1 MTQAAGHAKKM
12 QTIKILS
19 WNINGLKKNWDTLLQ
34 LMALELPEIVCIQN
48 YRAHNYDHPYTID
61 LGLPKDENIPD
72 GELWVCNY
80 SRITANLRTSN
91 GVAVFT
97 RWAFAQSY
105 NPSGKFD
112 ENNRPVPDTGWV
124 YHKHARFFGTGRVAV
139 FEFQY
144 FTLVTVLAPA
154 HSQKSNS
161 LKRFLKREQFDGDLR
176 RFLFDLKSV
185 TQVVVT
191 GDFKVAAEDVD
202 ADPFFKIH
210 YGKPNTVTYLY
221 KNKPNSWWDK
231 WIMKE
236 SFPLPPPEPWI
247 PLQIDPELRRRFKGY
262 LMDGFYDALRLF
274 DTRSQL
280 FTCWPLSR
288 PKPSE
293 PDRLTKRQLNIGW
306 RTDYFL
312 LSPALKDWARNSTVL
327 INVMGSRNAPIKL
340 VLDLPDPDNPPPVP
354 PPEPEV
360 PNQPVFD
367 WDHTYTEGDPSN
379 PYFVPP
385 GE

>member
-1 MTQAAGHAKKM
+1 M

-34 LMALELPEIVCIQN
+34 LMASELPEIVCIQN

-72 GELWVCNY
+72 GELWTCNY
-80 SRITANLRTSN
+80 SRITANLHTSN
-91 GVAVFT
+91 GVAVFV
-97 RWAFAQSY
+97 RWAFTQSY
-105 NPSGKFD
+105 STHGKFD
-112 ENNRPVPDTGWV
+112 ENNKPVPDTGWV
-124 YHKHARFFGTGRVAV
+124 YHKHARFFGTGRVAAAD
-139 FEFQY
+139 FQY

-191 GDFKVAAEDVD
+191 GDFKVAAEDAD
-202 ADPFFKIH
+202 ADPFFKIRYYKGDGKIH
-210 YGKPNTVTYLY
+210 YKDIP
-221 KNKPNSWWDK
+221 PF
-231 WIMKE
+231 
-236 SFPLPPPEPWI
+236 SFKRWEIADPEINWI

-262 LMDGFYDALRLF
+262 LSDGLYDALRLF

-280 FTCWPLSR
+280 FTCWPLSK
-288 PKPSE
+288 PKPDE

-340 VLDLPDPDNPPPVP
+340 VLNLPDPDNPPPVP

-360 PNQPVFD
+360 PNQPVLD
-367 WDHTYTEGDPSN
+367 WDPTYTGGDPSN

-385 GE
+385 GD

>member
-1 MTQAAGHAKKM
+1 
-12 QTIKILS
+12 
-19 WNINGLKKNWDTLLQ
+19 
-34 LMALELPEIVCIQN
+34 MALELPEIVCIQN

-105 NPSGKFD
+105 DTHGKFD
-112 ENNRPVPDTGWV
+112 ANNRPVPDTGWV
-124 YHKHARFFGTGRVAV
+124 YHKHAAFFGTGRLAV
-139 FEFQY
+139 FDFQY

-161 LKRFLKREQFDGDLR
+161 LKRFLKREKFDGDLR

-185 TQVVVT
+185 TPVVVT
-191 GDFKVAAEDVD
+191 GDFKVAADDID
-202 ADPFFKIH
+202 AHPMFKIH
-210 YGKPNTVTYLY
+210 YDKSPPRLVEDHKFFKPWKYEDPAIT
-221 KNKPNSWWDK
+221 
-231 WIMKE
+231 
-236 SFPLPPPEPWI
+236 WI

-262 LMDGFYDALRLF
+262 RFDGFIDALTFFRTSG
-274 DTRSQL
+274 DIY
-280 FTCWPLSR
+280 TCWPVKR
-288 PKPSE
+288 GVPGAN
-293 PDRLTKRQLNIGW
+293 DVLTNRQKNIGW

-312 LSPALKDWARNSTVL
+312 VTQTLTNWVRDSTVL
-327 INVMGSRNAPIKL
+327 KNVMGSRNAPIKL
-340 VLDLPDPDNPPPVP
+340 VLDLPDPDNPVP
-354 PPEPEV
+354 PPLPLPEV
-360 PNQPVFD
+360 DFQPDFAFD
-367 WDHTYTEGDPSN
+367 PTYTEGDPSN